1 MSLREHDAPPQ
12 LSSVAS
18 VKRFPSSFDAHTHG
32 ISTLV
37 VVIVALVVVLTGVAA
52 QAGRSLFFATVS
64 VGLSAFFAFLFA
76 LSPNGVEVGDDV
88 VYIRRRWGG
97 VPRHLAAL
105 TSARRI
111 AIHELQSS
119 IRLVSV
125 GGVFGWYGTFQSP
138 TLGEFKMF
146 ATRLDRLVLMDFQGE
161 RIVVSVDEPDALL
174 ALLRVQTG

>member
-1 MSLREHDAPPQ
+1 M
-12 LSSVAS
+12 
-18 VKRFPSSFDAHTHG
+18 KRFHSSFDARTRG
-32 ISTLV
+32 ISIAVL
-37 VVIVALVVVLTGVAA
+37 VIVAIVIVLTGAAA
-52 QAGRSLFFATVS
+52 QAGRSLFFATIS
-64 VGLSAFFAFLFA
+64 VGLAAFFAFLFA

-105 TSARRI
+105 TGARRI
-111 AIHELQSS
+111 AIHELQSA

-146 ATRLDRLVLMDFQGE
+146 ATRLDRLVLMDFSGE

-174 ALLRVQTG
+174 ALLQVQI

>member
-1 MSLREHDAPPQ
+1 MRETAR
-12 LSSVAS
+12 LSSAAF
-18 VKRFPSSFDAHTHG
+18 VKRFHSSFDAHTRG
-32 ISTLV
+32 ISLFV
-37 VVIVALVVVLTGVAA
+37 SGVVALVIVLTGAVA
-52 QAGRSLFFATVS
+52 QASHSLFFATIS
-64 VGLSAFFAFLFA
+64 VGLAAFFAFLFA

-146 ATRLDRLVLMDFQGE
+146 ATRLDRLVLMDFRNE
-161 RIVVSVDEPDALL
+161 RIVVSVDEPDELL
-174 ALLRVQTG
+174 ALLQVVV

>member
-1 MSLREHDAPPQ
+1 M
-12 LSSVAS
+12 
-18 VKRFPSSFDAHTHG
+18 
-32 ISTLV
+32 
-37 VVIVALVVVLTGVAA
+37 VIVAVVIALTGVAA

-64 VGLSAFFAFLFA
+64 VGLAAFFAFLFA

-105 TSARRI
+105 TNVRRI

-174 ALLRVQTG
+174 ALLQVQI

>member
-1 MSLREHDAPPQ
+1 M
-12 LSSVAS
+12 
-18 VKRFPSSFDAHTHG
+18 KRFHSSFDARTRW
-32 ISTLV
+32 ISVAVL
-37 VVIVALVVVLTGVAA
+37 VIVAIVIALTGAAA

-76 LSPNGVEVGDDV
+76 LSPNGVEVGEDV
-88 VYIRRRWGG
+88 VYICRRWGS

-105 TSARRI
+105 TGARRI

-138 TLGEFKMF
+138 TLDEFKMF
-146 ATRLDRLVLMDFQGE
+146 ATRLDRLVLMDFHGE